1 MDLVSEI
8 FAEFRARAAT
18 PRGLGTAFEDFAG
31 YYLLHDKVQNQQFSA
46 VQTYSDWAKAQNLRQ
61 TDTGVDLV
69 ATLADGGGFAAI
81 QCKFYESSHLIDLA
95 DLDGFIAAS
104 PSWQFARRIL
114 VDTAHPELGS
124 NAASRLAQIS
134 TRLTLTD
141 FRNSTIDWQAYLAAI
156 NGEPIVGSKP
166 ARKSPR
172 PHQQAAIDRVTAGL
186 ATAERGKMIMACGT
200 GKTFTS
206 LKIAEQLAGRGGL
219 VLFMVPSLALMAQ
232 SVREWS
238 IDAVLPLLCYAVC
251 SDGDIGKKGRKAA
264 EDQPQLEESDLAFPA
279 TTDAAS
285 LGRQLRLATDQNRR
299 ADRLTV
305 IFATYQS
312 IQTISDAQSQ
322 HGLPPFD
329 LIICDEA
336 HRTTGVTLESKNLEE
351 SQFIKIH
358 DNDFVKGRKRLYMT
372 ATPRIYTE
380 RAKKQAKDYDAAT
393 ISMDDAALYGPTL
406 YYLGFGEAVKQGLL
420 TDYQVIVLAVDQR
433 MVSAAIQKRLTSGS
447 ELNLDDWTKILGC
460 YKALSNSDR
469 ALPPMNRA
477 VAFCRDIKTSQ
488 QVTAE
493 FAAVVDDFNQY
504 LTDKGQP
511 SLALGC
517 ELDHV
522 DGTMGAKERG
532 SKLDWLKAE
541 TDGQTCRILTNARCL
556 SEGVDVPSLDAI
568 LFLHARKSQIDV
580 VQAVGRVMR
589 KSPGKSRGYII
600 LPIGIPPD
608 LSPREALR
616 DNERYKV
623 VWQTLNAL
631 RAHDERIQFDL
642 NQMSLGQDVEHKI
655 AIVGFAEPK
664 HYPPGLDGL
673 GPDPITGR
681 LPETTAVDAIGNAQR
696 HASHIGTGES
706 TKPPTDPVV
715 QAGFEFQVDEVA
727 VALRARMVDMC
738 TEPAAW
744 DSWAR
749 DIAVIAE
756 SHSNR

>member
-1 MDLVSEI
+1 M
-8 FAEFRARAAT
+8 
-18 PRGLGTAFEDFAG
+18 
-31 YYLLHDKVQNQQFSA
+31 
-46 VQTYSDWAKAQNLRQ
+46 
-61 TDTGVDLV
+61 
-69 ATLADGGGFAAI
+69 
-81 QCKFYESSHLIDLA
+81 
-95 DLDGFIAAS
+95 
-104 PSWQFARRIL
+104 
-114 VDTAHPELGS
+114 
-124 NAASRLAQIS
+124 
-134 TRLTLTD
+134 
-141 FRNSTIDWQAYLAAI
+141 
-156 NGEPIVGSKP
+156 
-166 ARKSPR
+166 
-172 PHQQAAIDRVTAGL
+172 
-186 ATAERGKMIMACGT
+186 
-200 GKTFTS
+200 
-206 LKIAEQLAGRGGL
+206 
-219 VLFMVPSLALMAQ
+219 
-232 SVREWS
+232 
-238 IDAVLPLLCYAVC
+238 
-251 SDGDIGKKGRKAA
+251 
-264 EDQPQLEESDLAFPA
+264 
-279 TTDAAS
+279 
-285 LGRQLRLATDQNRR
+285 
-299 ADRLTV
+299 

-336 HRTTGVTLESKNLEE
+336 HRTTGVTIESKNQDE

-358 DNDFVKGRKRLYMT
+358 DNDFVQGRKRLYMT

-393 ISMDDAALYGPTL
+393 ISMDDAALYGQTL

-469 ALPPMNRA
+469 GLPPMNRA

-493 FAAVVDDFNQY
+493 FAAVVDDFNDY
-504 LTDKGQP
+504 LTDKDQQQ
-511 SLALGC
+511 LALGC

-522 DGTMGAKERG
+522 DGTMGAKARG

-541 TDGQTCRILTNARCL
+541 TDAQTCRILTNARCL

-631 RAHDERIQFDL
+631 RAHDERLKFDL
-642 NQMSLGQDVEHKI
+642 NQMSLGQEIDHKI

-664 HYPPGLDGL
+664 HYPPGLDGV

-681 LPETTAVDAIGNAQR
+681 LPETTAVDAIGNSQR
-696 HASHIGTGES
+696 NVSHIGTAE
-706 TKPPTDPVV
+706 KIKDPD
-715 QAGFEFQVDEVA
+715 GFVEQLSFQIDEVA

-756 SHSNR
+756 SHSNRLRELLGAPNSPHRADLAEFLAALRSNLNPSIREEEAIEMLAQHLITRPVFDTLFAGVGFCDQNPVARALSAVLDKLNWTNLEAENRSLEGFYDSVKDQVSGLTDMNARQSPDQATL